1 MSNDEVSIILNSSPF
16 CEFIGRFVPPGSS
29 RISSALSTKFKNQSR
44 KFTKF
49 FVFFFYFYRL
59 ELEVEP
65 FFASMALYDAKEK
78 RKLSENF
85 YFDMNPEQ
93 VKRML
98 GGHIPYSDVSTLSRS
113 CIFDITTPT
122 SDLFIVIKL
131 EKVLQG
137 DINECA
143 EPYMKDDKNH
153 RDKLKLNA
161 VGMCDRLGKYRQ
173 PFAWTAISLINVI
186 TGVSSLER
194 VNQGGDQPTPSI
206 DRVDSSS
213 PSGPFMSGTNSLE
226 RKTSSSSLEQL
237 RRRATDVGGSLT
249 RRGSL
254 ERRAVA
260 AASAT
265 TTASQQQELYR
276 RSHSPDYLSNA
287 LDSFRPI
294 TINVSN
300 FFKQE
305 SERLRDEDLYKFLQ
319 ELKRPCS
326 VMKKLKCIPGTL
338 KLDISPCP
346 EEVKCALTPDLHKLF
361 PYNGKFVKQKYPLN
375 LRRICVCR

>member
-1 MSNDEVSIILNSSPF
+1 MSNDEVSIIPNRSPF
-16 CEFIGRFVPPGSS
+16 CENLLNAFI
-29 RISSALSTKFKNQSR
+29 
-44 KFTKF
+44 
-49 FVFFFYFYRL
+49 FFYFYRL

-194 VNQGGDQPTPSI
+194 VNQGGDQASPSI

-265 TTASQQQELYR
+265 TTSQQQELYR

-361 PYNGKFVKQKYPLN
+361 PYNGKFVKQKYQLD
-375 LRRICVCR
+375 LR